1 MEDKTIHQKLIEV
14 QEELKA
20 PKGQY
25 NSFGKYYFRST
36 EDIVEALKPLL
47 IKRGLL
53 LLMYDEIELV
63 GSRIYVVSTADL
75 TDGATNIK
83 VSARA
88 RESETK
94 KGMDAS
100 QLTGSTSS
108 YAAKYALNGLF
119 LIDDTKDA
127 DATNNHGNDQKNE
140 NKDTN
145 KSNKQQQKEES
156 KKITIDTYLEA
167 IRKYEKEYQTE
178 IKDYLV
184 DKALMEIEDLNF
196 EQAKELAIAPI
207 PYRNNVIKNKL
218 LRIRKS

>member
-53 LLMYDEIELV
+53 LLMYDEIELI

-75 TDGATNIK
+75 TDGAANIK

-94 KGMDAS
+94 KGMDDS
-100 QLTGSTSS
+100 QITGTASS
-108 YAAKYALNGLF
+108 YARKYALNGMF
-119 LIDDTKDA
+119 LIDDSKDA
-127 DATNNHGNDQKNE
+127 DTPEYSGQMNN
-140 NKDTN
+140 
-145 KSNKQQQKEES
+145 QQQS
-156 KKITIDTYLEA
+156 KQPKQPEITLDAVKTALNDLVKKTNGDYTKISAYLLKQVGADNFNALSSQQLFEA
-167 IRKYEKEYQTE
+167 NDY
-178 IKDYLV
+178 IKQLS
-184 DKALMEIEDLNF
+184 DKAD
-196 EQAKELAIAPI
+196 K
-207 PYRNNVIKNKL
+207 K
-218 LRIRKS
+218 

>member
-25 NSFGKYYFRST
+25 NSFGKYHFRST

-53 LLMYDEIELV
+53 LLMYDEIELI

-94 KGMDAS
+94 KGMDDS
-100 QLTGSTSS
+100 QITGTASS
-108 YAAKYALNGLF
+108 YARKYALNGMF
-119 LIDDTKDA
+119 LIDDSKDA
-127 DATNNHGNDQKNE
+127 DTPEYSGQMNN
-140 NKDTN
+140 
-145 KSNKQQQKEES
+145 QQQS
-156 KKITIDTYLEA
+156 KQPKQPGVTLDVVKTALNDLVKKTNGDYTKISAYLLKQVGA
-167 IRKYEKEYQTE
+167 DNFNALSSQQLFAA
-178 IKDYLV
+178 KDYIKQLS
-184 DKALMEIEDLNF
+184 DKAD
-196 EQAKELAIAPI
+196 K
-207 PYRNNVIKNKL
+207 K
-218 LRIRKS
+218 

>member
-1 MEDKTIHQKLIEV
+1 MEDKTIYQKLIEV

-53 LLMYDEIELV
+53 LLMYDEIELI

-94 KGMDAS
+94 KGMDDS
-100 QLTGSTSS
+100 QITGTASS
-108 YAAKYALNGLF
+108 YARKYALNGMF
-119 LIDDTKDA
+119 LIDDSKDA
-127 DATNNHGNDQKNE
+127 DTPEYSGQMNN
-140 NKDTN
+140 
-145 KSNKQQQKEES
+145 QQQS
-156 KKITIDTYLEA
+156 KQPKQTGVTLDAVKTALNDLVKKTNGDYTKISAYLLKQVGADNFNALSSQQLFEA
-167 IRKYEKEYQTE
+167 NDY
-178 IKDYLV
+178 IKQLS
-184 DKALMEIEDLNF
+184 DKAD
-196 EQAKELAIAPI
+196 K
-207 PYRNNVIKNKL
+207 K
-218 LRIRKS
+218 

>member
-25 NSFGKYYFRST
+25 NSFGKYHFRST

-53 LLMYDEIELV
+53 LLMYDEIELI

-94 KGMDAS
+94 KGMDDS
-100 QLTGSTSS
+100 QITGTASS
-108 YAAKYALNGLF
+108 YARKYALNGMF
-119 LIDDTKDA
+119 LIDDSKDA
-127 DATNNHGNDQKNE
+127 DTPEYSGQMNN
-140 NKDTN
+140 
-145 KSNKQQQKEES
+145 QQQS
-156 KKITIDTYLEA
+156 KQPKQLGITLDAVKTALNDLVKKTNGDYTKISAYLLKQVGADNFNALSSQQLFEA
-167 IRKYEKEYQTE
+167 NDY
-178 IKDYLV
+178 IKQLS
-184 DKALMEIEDLNF
+184 DKAD
-196 EQAKELAIAPI
+196 K
-207 PYRNNVIKNKL
+207 K
-218 LRIRKS
+218 

>member
-53 LLMYDEIELV
+53 LLMYDEIELI

-75 TDGATNIK
+75 TDGAANIK

-94 KGMDAS
+94 KGMDDS
-100 QLTGSTSS
+100 QITGTSSS
-108 YAAKYALNGLF
+108 YARKYALNGMF
-119 LIDDTKDA
+119 LIDDSKDA
-127 DATNNHGNDQKNE
+127 DTPEYSGQMNN
-140 NKDTN
+140 
-145 KSNKQQQKEES
+145 QQQS
-156 KKITIDTYLEA
+156 KQPKQPGVTLDAVKTALNDLVKKTNGDYTKISAYLLKQVGADNFNTLSSQQLFEA
-167 IRKYEKEYQTE
+167 NDY
-178 IKDYLV
+178 IKQLS
-184 DKALMEIEDLNF
+184 DKAD
-196 EQAKELAIAPI
+196 K
-207 PYRNNVIKNKL
+207 K
-218 LRIRKS
+218 

>member
-25 NSFGKYYFRST
+25 NSFGRYHFRST

-53 LLMYDEIELV
+53 LLMYDEIELI

-94 KGMDAS
+94 KGMDDS
-100 QLTGSTSS
+100 QITGAASS
-108 YAAKYALNGLF
+108 YARKYALNGMF
-119 LIDDTKDA
+119 LIDDSKDA
-127 DATNNHGNDQKNE
+127 DTPEYSRQMNN
-140 NKDTN
+140 
-145 KSNKQQQKEES
+145 QQQS
-156 KKITIDTYLEA
+156 KQPKQLGITLDAVKTALNDLVKKTNGDYTKISSYLLKQVGADNFNALSSQQLFEA
-167 IRKYEKEYQTE
+167 NDY
-178 IKDYLV
+178 IKQLS
-184 DKALMEIEDLNF
+184 DKAD
-196 EQAKELAIAPI
+196 K
-207 PYRNNVIKNKL
+207 K
-218 LRIRKS
+218 

>member
-53 LLMYDEIELV
+53 LLMYDEIELI

-94 KGMDAS
+94 KGMDDS
-100 QLTGSTSS
+100 QITGTASS
-108 YAAKYALNGLF
+108 YARKYALNGMF
-119 LIDDTKDA
+119 LIDDSKDA
-127 DATNNHGNDQKNE
+127 DTPEYSGQMNN
-140 NKDTN
+140 
-145 KSNKQQQKEES
+145 QQQS
-156 KKITIDTYLEA
+156 KQPKQLGITLDAVKTALNDLVKKTNGDYTKISSYLLKQVGADNFNALSSQQLFEA
-167 IRKYEKEYQTE
+167 NDY
-178 IKDYLV
+178 IKQLS
-184 DKALMEIEDLNF
+184 DKAD
-196 EQAKELAIAPI
+196 K
-207 PYRNNVIKNKL
+207 K
-218 LRIRKS
+218 

>member
-53 LLMYDEIELV
+53 LLMYDEIELI

-75 TDGATNIK
+75 TDGAANIK

-94 KGMDAS
+94 KGMDDS
-100 QLTGSTSS
+100 QITGTASS
-108 YAAKYALNGLF
+108 YARKYALNGMF
-119 LIDDTKDA
+119 LIDDSKDA
-127 DATNNHGNDQKNE
+127 DTPEYSGQMNN
-140 NKDTN
+140 
-145 KSNKQQQKEES
+145 QQQS
-156 KKITIDTYLEA
+156 KQPKQPGVTLDAVKTALNDLV
-167 IRKYEKEYQTE
+167 KKTNG
-178 IKDYLV
+178 DYT
-184 DKALMEIEDLNF
+184 KMKLMRFL
-196 EQAKELAIAPI
+196 
-207 PYRNNVIKNKL
+207 
-218 LRIRKS
+218 

>member
-53 LLMYDEIELV
+53 LLMYDEIELI

-75 TDGATNIK
+75 TDGAANIK

-94 KGMDAS
+94 KGMDDS
-100 QLTGSTSS
+100 QITGTASS
-108 YAAKYALNGLF
+108 YARKYALNGMF
-119 LIDDTKDA
+119 LIDDSKDA
-127 DATNNHGNDQKNE
+127 DTPEYSRQMNN
-140 NKDTN
+140 
-145 KSNKQQQKEES
+145 QQQS
-156 KKITIDTYLEA
+156 KQPKQLGITLDAVKTALNDLVKKTNGDYTKISAYLLKQVGADNFNALSSQQLFEA
-167 IRKYEKEYQTE
+167 N
-178 IKDYLV
+178 DYINQLS
-184 DKALMEIEDLNF
+184 DKAD
-196 EQAKELAIAPI
+196 K
-207 PYRNNVIKNKL
+207 K
-218 LRIRKS
+218 

>member
-53 LLMYDEIELV
+53 LLMYDEIELI

-94 KGMDAS
+94 KGMDDS
-100 QLTGSTSS
+100 QITGTASS
-108 YAAKYALNGLF
+108 YARKYALNGMF
-119 LIDDTKDA
+119 LIDDSKDA
-127 DATNNHGNDQKNE
+127 DTPEYSGQMNN
-140 NKDTN
+140 
-145 KSNKQQQKEES
+145 QQQS
-156 KKITIDTYLEA
+156 KQPKQPGVTLDAVKTALNDLVKKTNGDYTKISAYLLKQVGADNFNALSSQQLFEA
-167 IRKYEKEYQTE
+167 NDY
-178 IKDYLV
+178 IKQLS
-184 DKALMEIEDLNF
+184 DKAD
-196 EQAKELAIAPI
+196 K
-207 PYRNNVIKNKL
+207 K
-218 LRIRKS
+218 

>member
-25 NSFGKYYFRST
+25 NSFGKYHFRST

-53 LLMYDEIELV
+53 LLMYDEIELI

-94 KGMDAS
+94 KGMDDS
-100 QLTGSTSS
+100 QITGTASS
-108 YAAKYALNGLF
+108 YARKYALNGMF
-119 LIDDTKDA
+119 LIDDSKDA
-127 DATNNHGNDQKNE
+127 DTPEYSGQMNN
-140 NKDTN
+140 
-145 KSNKQQQKEES
+145 QQQS
-156 KKITIDTYLEA
+156 KQPKQPEITLYAVKTALNELVKKTNGDYTKISSYLLKQVGADNFNALSSQQLFEA
-167 IRKYEKEYQTE
+167 NDY
-178 IKDYLV
+178 IKQLS
-184 DKALMEIEDLNF
+184 DKAD
-196 EQAKELAIAPI
+196 K
-207 PYRNNVIKNKL
+207 K
-218 LRIRKS
+218 

>member
-88 RESETK
+88 RESEAK
-94 KGMDAS
+94 KGMDDS
-100 QLTGSTSS
+100 QITGTASS
-108 YAAKYALNGLF
+108 YARKYALNGMF
-119 LIDDTKDA
+119 LIDDSKDA
-127 DATNNHGNDQKNE
+127 DTPEYSGQMNN
-140 NKDTN
+140 
-145 KSNKQQQKEES
+145 QQQS
-156 KKITIDTYLEA
+156 KQPKQPGVTLDAVKTALNDLVKKTNGDYTKISAYLLKQVGA
-167 IRKYEKEYQTE
+167 DNFNALSGQQLFAANDY
-178 IKDYLV
+178 IKQLS
-184 DKALMEIEDLNF
+184 DKAD
-196 EQAKELAIAPI
+196 K
-207 PYRNNVIKNKL
+207 K
-218 LRIRKS
+218 

>member
-53 LLMYDEIELV
+53 LLMYDEIELI

-75 TDGATNIK
+75 TDGAANIK

-94 KGMDAS
+94 KGMDDS
-100 QLTGSTSS
+100 QITGTASS
-108 YAAKYALNGLF
+108 YARKYALNGMF
-119 LIDDTKDA
+119 LIDDSKDA
-127 DATNNHGNDQKNE
+127 DTPEYSGQMNN
-140 NKDTN
+140 
-145 KSNKQQQKEES
+145 QQQS
-156 KKITIDTYLEA
+156 KQPKQPGVTLDAVKTALNDLVKKTNGDYTKISAYLLKQVGADNFNALSSQQLFEA
-167 IRKYEKEYQTE
+167 NDY
-178 IKDYLV
+178 IKQLS
-184 DKALMEIEDLNF
+184 DKAD
-196 EQAKELAIAPI
+196 K
-207 PYRNNVIKNKL
+207 K
-218 LRIRKS
+218 

>member
-53 LLMYDEIELV
+53 LLMYDEIELI

-75 TDGATNIK
+75 TDGAANIK

-94 KGMDAS
+94 KGMDDS
-100 QLTGSTSS
+100 QITGTASS
-108 YAAKYALNGLF
+108 YARKYALNGMF
-119 LIDDTKDA
+119 LIDDSKDA
-127 DATNNHGNDQKNE
+127 DTPEYSGQMNN
-140 NKDTN
+140 
-145 KSNKQQQKEES
+145 QQQS
-156 KKITIDTYLEA
+156 KQPKQPGVTLDAVKTALNELVKKTNGDYTKISAYLLKQVGADNFNALSSQQLFEA
-167 IRKYEKEYQTE
+167 NDY
-178 IKDYLV
+178 IKQLS
-184 DKALMEIEDLNF
+184 DKAD
-196 EQAKELAIAPI
+196 K
-207 PYRNNVIKNKL
+207 K
-218 LRIRKS
+218 

>member
-1 MEDKTIHQKLIEV
+1 MEDKTIYQKLIEV

-53 LLMYDEIELV
+53 LLMYDEIELI

-75 TDGATNIK
+75 TDGAANIK

-94 KGMDAS
+94 KGMDDS
-100 QLTGSTSS
+100 QITGTASS
-108 YAAKYALNGLF
+108 YARKYALNGMF
-119 LIDDTKDA
+119 LIDDSKDA
-127 DATNNHGNDQKNE
+127 DTPEYSGQMNN
-140 NKDTN
+140 
-145 KSNKQQQKEES
+145 QQQS
-156 KKITIDTYLEA
+156 KQPKQPGVTLDAVKTALNDLVKKTNGDYTKISAYLLKQVGADNFNALSSQQLFEA
-167 IRKYEKEYQTE
+167 NDY
-178 IKDYLV
+178 IKQLS
-184 DKALMEIEDLNF
+184 DKAD
-196 EQAKELAIAPI
+196 K
-207 PYRNNVIKNKL
+207 K
-218 LRIRKS
+218 

>member
-25 NSFGKYYFRST
+25 NSFGKYHFRST

-53 LLMYDEIELV
+53 LLMYDEIELI

-94 KGMDAS
+94 KGMDDS
-100 QLTGSTSS
+100 QITGTASS
-108 YAAKYALNGLF
+108 YARKYALNGMF
-119 LIDDTKDA
+119 LIDDSKDA
-127 DATNNHGNDQKNE
+127 DTPEYSGQMNN
-140 NKDTN
+140 
-145 KSNKQQQKEES
+145 QQQS
-156 KKITIDTYLEA
+156 KQPKQPEITLDAVKTALNDLVKKTNGDYTKISAYLLKQVGA
-167 IRKYEKEYQTE
+167 DNFNALSSQQLFAA
-178 IKDYLV
+178 KDYIKQLS
-184 DKALMEIEDLNF
+184 DKAD
-196 EQAKELAIAPI
+196 K
-207 PYRNNVIKNKL
+207 K
-218 LRIRKS
+218 

>member
-25 NSFGKYYFRST
+25 NSFGKYHFRST

-94 KGMDAS
+94 KGMDDS
-100 QLTGSTSS
+100 QITGTASS
-108 YAAKYALNGLF
+108 YARKYALNGMF
-119 LIDDTKDA
+119 LIDDSKDA
-127 DATNNHGNDQKNE
+127 DTPEYSGQMNN
-140 NKDTN
+140 
-145 KSNKQQQKEES
+145 QQQS
-156 KKITIDTYLEA
+156 KQPKQPEITLDAVKTALNNLVKKTNGDYTKISAYLLKQVGADNFNTLSSQQLFEA
-167 IRKYEKEYQTE
+167 NDY
-178 IKDYLV
+178 IKQLS
-184 DKALMEIEDLNF
+184 DKAD
-196 EQAKELAIAPI
+196 K
-207 PYRNNVIKNKL
+207 K
-218 LRIRKS
+218 

>member
-53 LLMYDEIELV
+53 LLMYDEIELI

-94 KGMDAS
+94 KGMDDS
-100 QLTGSTSS
+100 QITGTASS
-108 YAAKYALNGLF
+108 YARKYALNGMF
-119 LIDDTKDA
+119 LIDDSKDA
-127 DATNNHGNDQKNE
+127 DTPEYSGQMNN
-140 NKDTN
+140 
-145 KSNKQQQKEES
+145 QQQS
-156 KKITIDTYLEA
+156 KQPKQTGVTLDAVKTALNDLVKKTNGDYTKISAYLLKQVGADNFNALSSQQLFEA
-167 IRKYEKEYQTE
+167 NDY
-178 IKDYLV
+178 IKQLS
-184 DKALMEIEDLNF
+184 DKAD
-196 EQAKELAIAPI
+196 K
-207 PYRNNVIKNKL
+207 K
-218 LRIRKS
+218 

>member
-25 NSFGKYYFRST
+25 NSFGKYHFRST

-53 LLMYDEIELV
+53 LLMYDEIELI

-94 KGMDAS
+94 KGMDDS
-100 QLTGSTSS
+100 QITGTASS
-108 YAAKYALNGLF
+108 YARKYALNGMF
-119 LIDDTKDA
+119 LIDDSKDA
-127 DATNNHGNDQKNE
+127 DTPEYSGQMNN
-140 NKDTN
+140 
-145 KSNKQQQKEES
+145 QQQS
-156 KKITIDTYLEA
+156 KQPKQPEITLDAVKTSLNELVKKTNGDYTKISAYLLKQVGADNFNALSSQQLFEA
-167 IRKYEKEYQTE
+167 NDY
-178 IKDYLV
+178 IKQLS
-184 DKALMEIEDLNF
+184 DKAD
-196 EQAKELAIAPI
+196 K
-207 PYRNNVIKNKL
+207 K
-218 LRIRKS
+218 

>member
-53 LLMYDEIELV
+53 LLMYDEIELI

-75 TDGATNIK
+75 TDGAANIK

-94 KGMDAS
+94 KGMDDS
-100 QLTGSTSS
+100 QITGTASS
-108 YAAKYALNGLF
+108 YARKYALNGMF
-119 LIDDTKDA
+119 LIDDSKDA
-127 DATNNHGNDQKNE
+127 DTPEYSGQMNN
-140 NKDTN
+140 
-145 KSNKQQQKEES
+145 QQQS
-156 KKITIDTYLEA
+156 KQPKQPGVTLDAVKIALNDLVKKTNGDYTKISAYLLKQVGADNFNALSSQQLFEA
-167 IRKYEKEYQTE
+167 NDY
-178 IKDYLV
+178 IKQLS
-184 DKALMEIEDLNF
+184 DKAD
-196 EQAKELAIAPI
+196 K
-207 PYRNNVIKNKL
+207 K
-218 LRIRKS
+218 

>member
-75 TDGATNIK
+75 TDGVTNIK

-94 KGMDAS
+94 KGMDDS
-100 QLTGSTSS
+100 QITGTASS
-108 YAAKYALNGLF
+108 YARKYALNGMF
-119 LIDDTKDA
+119 LIDDSKDA
-127 DATNNHGNDQKNE
+127 DTPEYSGQMNN
-140 NKDTN
+140 
-145 KSNKQQQKEES
+145 QQQS
-156 KKITIDTYLEA
+156 KQPKQPGVTLDAVKTALNDLVKKTNGDYTKISAYLLKQVGA
-167 IRKYEKEYQTE
+167 DNFNALSGQQLFAA
-178 IKDYLV
+178 KDYIKQLS
-184 DKALMEIEDLNF
+184 DKAD
-196 EQAKELAIAPI
+196 K
-207 PYRNNVIKNKL
+207 K
-218 LRIRKS
+218 

>member
-25 NSFGKYYFRST
+25 NSFGKYHFRST

-53 LLMYDEIELV
+53 LLMYDEIELI

-94 KGMDAS
+94 KGMDDS
-100 QLTGSTSS
+100 QITGTASS
-108 YAAKYALNGLF
+108 YARKYALNGMF
-119 LIDDTKDA
+119 LIDDSKDA
-127 DATNNHGNDQKNE
+127 DTPEYSGQMNN
-140 NKDTN
+140 
-145 KSNKQQQKEES
+145 QQQS
-156 KKITIDTYLEA
+156 KQPEITLDAVKTALNDLVKKTNGDYTKISAYLLKQVGA
-167 IRKYEKEYQTE
+167 DNFNALSSQQLFAA
-178 IKDYLV
+178 KDYIKQLS
-184 DKALMEIEDLNF
+184 DKAD
-196 EQAKELAIAPI
+196 K
-207 PYRNNVIKNKL
+207 K
-218 LRIRKS
+218 

>member
-25 NSFGKYYFRST
+25 NSFGKYHFRST

-47 IKRGLL
+47 IKRRLL

-94 KGMDAS
+94 KGMDDS
-100 QLTGSTSS
+100 QITGTASS
-108 YAAKYALNGLF
+108 YARKYALNGMF
-119 LIDDTKDA
+119 LIDDSKDA
-127 DATNNHGNDQKNE
+127 DTPEYSGQMNN
-140 NKDTN
+140 
-145 KSNKQQQKEES
+145 QQQS
-156 KKITIDTYLEA
+156 KQPEITLDAVKTALNDLVKKTNGDYTKISAYLLKQVGSDNFNA
-167 IRKYEKEYQTE
+167 LSSQQLFAANDY
-178 IKDYLV
+178 IKQLS
-184 DKALMEIEDLNF
+184 DKAD
-196 EQAKELAIAPI
+196 K
-207 PYRNNVIKNKL
+207 K
-218 LRIRKS
+218 

>member
-25 NSFGKYYFRST
+25 NSFGKYHFRST

-53 LLMYDEIELV
+53 LLMYDEIELI

-94 KGMDAS
+94 KGMDDS
-100 QLTGSTSS
+100 QITGTASS
-108 YAAKYALNGLF
+108 YARKYALNGMF
-119 LIDDTKDA
+119 LIDDSKDA
-127 DATNNHGNDQKNE
+127 DTPEYSGQMNNQQQSKQPKQPEITLDAVKTALNDLVKKTNGDYTKISSYLLKQVGADNFNALSSQQLFEANDYIKQL
-140 NKDTN
+140 
-145 KSNKQQQKEES
+145 SNKAD
-156 KKITIDTYLEA
+156 KK
-167 IRKYEKEYQTE
+167 
-178 IKDYLV
+178 
-184 DKALMEIEDLNF
+184 
-196 EQAKELAIAPI
+196 
-207 PYRNNVIKNKL
+207 
-218 LRIRKS
+218 

>member
-1 MEDKTIHQKLIEV
+1 MEEKTIYQKLIEV

-25 NSFGKYYFRST
+25 NSFGKYHFRST

-94 KGMDAS
+94 KGMDDS
-100 QLTGSTSS
+100 QITGTASS
-108 YAAKYALNGLF
+108 YARKYALNGMF
-119 LIDDTKDA
+119 LIDDSKDA
-127 DATNNHGNDQKNE
+127 DTPEYSGQMNN
-140 NKDTN
+140 
-145 KSNKQQQKEES
+145 QQQS
-156 KKITIDTYLEA
+156 KQPKQPGVTLDAVKTALNDLVKKTNGDYTKISAYLLKQVGADNFNALSSQQLFEA
-167 IRKYEKEYQTE
+167 NDY
-178 IKDYLV
+178 IKQLS
-184 DKALMEIEDLNF
+184 DKAD
-196 EQAKELAIAPI
+196 K
-207 PYRNNVIKNKL
+207 K
-218 LRIRKS
+218 

>member
-53 LLMYDEIELV
+53 LLMYDEIELI

-94 KGMDAS
+94 KGMDDS
-100 QLTGSTSS
+100 QITGTASS
-108 YAAKYALNGLF
+108 YARKYALNGMF
-119 LIDDTKDA
+119 LIDDSKDA
-127 DATNNHGNDQKNE
+127 DTPEYSGQMNN
-140 NKDTN
+140 
-145 KSNKQQQKEES
+145 QQQS
-156 KKITIDTYLEA
+156 KQPKQPEITLDAVKTALNELVKKTNGDYTKISAYLLKQVGADNFNALSSQQLFEA
-167 IRKYEKEYQTE
+167 NDY
-178 IKDYLV
+178 IKQLS
-184 DKALMEIEDLNF
+184 DKAD
-196 EQAKELAIAPI
+196 K
-207 PYRNNVIKNKL
+207 K
-218 LRIRKS
+218 

>member
-1 MEDKTIHQKLIEV
+1 MNIYEKLSKV
-14 QEELKA
+14 QTELKA
-20 PKGQY
+20 PKNQFNG
-25 NSFGKYYFRST
+25 FGKYKYRNC
-36 EDIVEALKPLL
+36 EDILEAVKPLL
-47 IKRGLL
+47 AKNKLTMLISDKIVHIGERF
-53 LLMYDEIELV
+53 YIE
-63 GSRIYVVSTADL
+63 
-75 TDGATNIK
+75 ATVTLFDVETGETITTSK
-83 VSARA
+83 LA
-88 RESETK
+88 REEETK

-108 YAAKYALNGLF
+108 YATKYALNGLF

-145 KSNKQQQKEES
+145 KSDKQQKKET
-156 KKITIDTYLEA
+156 KKITIETYLES

-196 EQAKELAIAPI
+196 EQAKELAI
-207 PYRNNVIKNKL
+207 RIKDKVKGGKL
-218 LRIRKS
+218 

>member
-53 LLMYDEIELV
+53 LLMYDEIELI

-94 KGMDAS
+94 KGMDDS
-100 QLTGSTSS
+100 QITGTASS
-108 YAAKYALNGLF
+108 YARKYALNGMF
-119 LIDDTKDA
+119 LIDDSKDA
-127 DATNNHGNDQKNE
+127 DTPEYSGQMNN
-140 NKDTN
+140 
-145 KSNKQQQKEES
+145 QQQS
-156 KKITIDTYLEA
+156 KQPKQPEITLDAVKTALNELVKKTNGDYTKISSYLLKQVGADNFNALSNQQLFEA
-167 IRKYEKEYQTE
+167 NDY
-178 IKDYLV
+178 IKQLS
-184 DKALMEIEDLNF
+184 DKAD
-196 EQAKELAIAPI
+196 K
-207 PYRNNVIKNKL
+207 K
-218 LRIRKS
+218 

>member
-1 MEDKTIHQKLIEV
+1 MEDKTIYQKLIEV

-63 GSRIYVVSTADL
+63 GSRIYVVSTVDL

-94 KGMDAS
+94 KGMDDS
-100 QLTGSTSS
+100 QITGTASS
-108 YAAKYALNGLF
+108 YARKYALNGMF
-119 LIDDTKDA
+119 LIDDSKDA
-127 DATNNHGNDQKNE
+127 DTPEYSGQMNN
-140 NKDTN
+140 
-145 KSNKQQQKEES
+145 QQQS
-156 KKITIDTYLEA
+156 KQPKQPGVTLDAVKTALNDLVKKTNGDYTKISAYLLKQVGADNFNTLSSQQLFEA
-167 IRKYEKEYQTE
+167 NDY
-178 IKDYLV
+178 IKQLS
-184 DKALMEIEDLNF
+184 DKAD
-196 EQAKELAIAPI
+196 K
-207 PYRNNVIKNKL
+207 K
-218 LRIRKS
+218 

>member
-25 NSFGKYYFRST
+25 NSFGKYHFRST

-53 LLMYDEIELV
+53 LLMYDEIELI

-94 KGMDAS
+94 KGMDDS
-100 QLTGSTSS
+100 QITGTASS
-108 YAAKYALNGLF
+108 YARKYALNGMF
-119 LIDDTKDA
+119 LIDDSKDA
-127 DATNNHGNDQKNE
+127 DTPEYSGQMNN
-140 NKDTN
+140 
-145 KSNKQQQKEES
+145 QQQS
-156 KKITIDTYLEA
+156 KQPKQPEITLDAVKTALNDLVKKTNGDYTKISSYLLKQVGADNFNALSSQQLFEA
-167 IRKYEKEYQTE
+167 NDY
-178 IKDYLV
+178 IKQLS
-184 DKALMEIEDLNF
+184 DKAD
-196 EQAKELAIAPI
+196 K
-207 PYRNNVIKNKL
+207 K
-218 LRIRKS
+218 

>member
-75 TDGATNIK
+75 TDGVTNIK

-94 KGMDAS
+94 KGMDDS
-100 QLTGSTSS
+100 QITGTASS
-108 YAAKYALNGLF
+108 YARKYALNGMF
-119 LIDDTKDA
+119 LIDDSKDA
-127 DATNNHGNDQKNE
+127 DTPEYSGQMNN
-140 NKDTN
+140 
-145 KSNKQQQKEES
+145 QQQS
-156 KKITIDTYLEA
+156 KQPKQPGVTLDAVKTALNDLVKKTNGDYTKISAYLLKQVGADNFNALSSQQLFEA
-167 IRKYEKEYQTE
+167 NDY
-178 IKDYLV
+178 IKQLS
-184 DKALMEIEDLNF
+184 DKAD
-196 EQAKELAIAPI
+196 K
-207 PYRNNVIKNKL
+207 K
-218 LRIRKS
+218 

>member
-75 TDGATNIK
+75 TDGAANIK

-94 KGMDAS
+94 KGMDDS
-100 QLTGSTSS
+100 QITGTASS
-108 YAAKYALNGLF
+108 YARKYALNGMF
-119 LIDDTKDA
+119 LIDDSKDA
-127 DATNNHGNDQKNE
+127 DTPEYSGQMNN
-140 NKDTN
+140 
-145 KSNKQQQKEES
+145 QQQS
-156 KKITIDTYLEA
+156 KQPKQPGVTLDAVKTALNDLVKKTNGDYTKISAYLLKQVGA
-167 IRKYEKEYQTE
+167 DNFNALSGQQLFAA
-178 IKDYLV
+178 KDYIKQLS
-184 DKALMEIEDLNF
+184 DKAD
-196 EQAKELAIAPI
+196 K
-207 PYRNNVIKNKL
+207 K
-218 LRIRKS
+218 

>member
-53 LLMYDEIELV
+53 LLMYDEIELI

-94 KGMDAS
+94 KGMDDS
-100 QLTGSTSS
+100 QITGTASS
-108 YAAKYALNGLF
+108 YARKYALNGMF
-119 LIDDTKDA
+119 LIDDSKDA
-127 DATNNHGNDQKNE
+127 DTPEYSGQMNN
-140 NKDTN
+140 
-145 KSNKQQQKEES
+145 QQQS
-156 KKITIDTYLEA
+156 KQPKQPEITLDAVKTALNELVKKTNGDYTKISSYLLKQVGADNFNALSSQQLFEA
-167 IRKYEKEYQTE
+167 NDY
-178 IKDYLV
+178 IKQLS
-184 DKALMEIEDLNF
+184 DKAD
-196 EQAKELAIAPI
+196 K
-207 PYRNNVIKNKL
+207 K
-218 LRIRKS
+218 